1 MLILNSNDIKNSVSI
16 LDVLEAV
23 EKAFLIQEEGNFIMP
38 DRMHVESGENVML
51 LMPAIANNYFSTK
64 LVSVFPEN
72 VKRNEPFIYGTVV
85 LNDGSSGKPLAILEG
100 SMLTALR
107 TGAVGGLGVAYT
119 TPKNASSVGL
129 IGAGIQGLHQLFFA
143 CTVRNINTVSIYD
156 TFKKDLSA
164 FVKDLKN
171 YLPHI
176 DFVIAQDATDVIS
189 NSEIIITATT
199 SETPVLPD
207 DQELLRGKHFIGLG
221 SFKPEMQEFPESL
234 YGLLDEMIIDT
245 DLAKKESGDVRI
257 PIERGWVNENK
268 IYRLGQIMNKEIVI
282 DDSETTLFKS
292 VGMALFDLLTAEMIY
307 KKAIEKGIGTE
318 IEF

>member
-16 LDVLEAV
+16 LNVLEAV

-38 DRMHVESGENVML
+38 DRMHVESGENVLL
-51 LMPAIANNYFSTK
+51 LMPAITKNHFSTK

-72 VKRNEPFIYGTVV
+72 AKINEPVIYGTVV
-85 LNDGSSGKPLAILEG
+85 LNDGKTGKPLALMEG
-100 SMLTALR
+100 STLTALR
-107 TGAVGGLGVAYT
+107 TGAVGGLGIAYT
-119 TPKNASSVGL
+119 TPKEDSSIGL
-129 IGAGIQGLHQLFFA
+129 IGAGLQGFNQLLFA
-143 CTVRNINTVSIYD
+143 CTVRNIETVSIYD
-156 TFKKDLSA
+156 AYKKDLSG

-176 DFVIAQDATDVIS
+176 DFIIAKDAAEVLS
-189 NSEIIITATT
+189 VSEIIITATT
-199 SETPVLPD
+199 SQTPVLPD
-207 DQELLRGKHFIGLG
+207 DPKLLQGKHFIGLG
-221 SFKPEMQEFPESL
+221 SFKPEMQEFPLSL
-234 YGLLDEMIIDT
+234 YGLIEEIIVDT

-257 PIERGWVNENK
+257 PLENGWINDNN
-268 IYRLGQIMNKEIVI
+268 IYRLGQVINKEVNI
-282 DDSETTLFKS
+282 DGTETSVFKS